1 MAIENLDFRINAAID
16 AGNSAKTLGD
26 LKTSLKELRD
36 LAAQAGP
43 ENTDQFNKLA
53 TAAGEVND
61 KIKDVRESVSALSGT
76 PMERLGNSFS
86 RLRQSIFEMDL
97 EKFKLSLIGIK
108 DSFIALG
115 AQALSPFRNLGVA
128 ISGLVTGTTTL
139 TAAMRALG
147 GAIAATGIGA
157 LVVSVGLLVAY
168 WDDLKGAGGIIGDT
182 FQSVSNIIT
191 SATDALKEFA
201 RTLGLIGEEQKDL
214 KKESEAAAN
223 SQKQYTDK
231 RLKALK
237 DEYDAEKAMRDAK
250 KTSRTDENK
259 ARLEDLQ
266 KEKEYQEKRKKILE
280 EDVAA
285 TGKYATYVVELNKK
299 RLDKIAELE
308 RAKEAEKKS
317 FTQQTTLGFAAEN
330 IRRAQAGEEPL
341 SVRGATLR
349 WTNDRN
355 YLNQVEKELNDI
367 IKNFNSTVAEYNAKK
382 SLGTQEALD
391 EELQNI
397 KVTNQK
403 IESERIN
410 QQVEAAKK
418 SELEKGKQKKETKK
432 SDLQILEEM
441 AATEDNFLKKR
452 LKVQEN
458 WNRSAEEIDAM
469 YRQIALEGEFT
480 KSDDIF
486 AEIDRRLQYQS
497 DANEKARLQEE
508 AVNLQMSQNKAAQFD
523 LENLMISR
531 NHDVF
536 TDEMN
541 YRVEIDNM
549 YADIQAQNATWTS
562 EMIYEEIR
570 KRLQYQIDAYDA
582 EKQAAIDKTN
592 KIIDTARYGAQALD
606 GINQFL
612 YTLDENRRIAG
623 EMTEKQVAKRAFE
636 RQKAFGIV
644 NAAINTA
651 AGITAVLASPTNKID
666 PTGTLMNLQIAFVS
680 LAGAAQIAAIAS
692 QKFDPNSFG
701 STTPNSPSAGAT
713 LPTSVAPGQFVP
725 FGEFKPGDL
734 EERRVY
740 VVESDITGIQ
750 RKVQVIE
757 NRSKF

>member
-441 AATEDNFLKKR
+441 AATEDNFLKIR
-452 LKVQEN
+452 L
-458 WNRSAEEIDAM
+458 
-469 YRQIALEGEFT
+469 
-480 KSDDIF
+480 
-486 AEIDRRLQYQS
+486 
-497 DANEKARLQEE
+497 
-508 AVNLQMSQNKAAQFD
+508 
-523 LENLMISR
+523 
-531 NHDVF
+531 
-536 TDEMN
+536 
-541 YRVEIDNM
+541 
-549 YADIQAQNATWTS
+549 
-562 EMIYEEIR
+562 
-570 KRLQYQIDAYDA
+570 
-582 EKQAAIDKTN
+582 
-592 KIIDTARYGAQALD
+592 
-606 GINQFL
+606 
-612 YTLDENRRIAG
+612 
-623 EMTEKQVAKRAFE
+623 
-636 RQKAFGIV
+636 
-644 NAAINTA
+644 
-651 AGITAVLASPTNKID
+651 P
-666 PTGTLMNLQIAFVS
+666 
-680 LAGAAQIAAIAS
+680 
-692 QKFDPNSFG
+692 
-701 STTPNSPSAGAT
+701 
-713 LPTSVAPGQFVP
+713 
-725 FGEFKPGDL
+725 
-734 EERRVY
+734 
-740 VVESDITGIQ
+740 
-750 RKVQVIE
+750 
-757 NRSKF
+757 

>member
-701 STTPNSPSAGAT
+701 STPDTPSAGAT

-725 FGEFKPGDL
+725 FGELDRKS
-734 EERRVY
+734 
-740 VVESDITGIQ
+740 VV
-750 RKVQVIE
+750 
-757 NRSKF
+757 